1 MRICLLVKPISP
13 KSWNTTERM
22 NMNTILKISAMAVSM
37 LAASFA
43 TTTASASENPVDE
56 AGIQH
61 NMYLGCLQSTG
72 ESADDS
78 LVRLVEK
85 CGFDPGMPLDEF
97 VKTYQPV
104 IEMDPT
110 LLLSEKMSPYRE
122 RFSAYEFSFYERID
136 DVVMSAGD
144 TKQADAMLA
153 AIESEAI
160 AKLDHKTDNG
170 ANILGTL
177 SVARHSLR
185 YWSAYSVARGDESAT
200 GNTASRM
207 RWWKWLLVAAADA
220 AGFALTEDIGTA
232 ASASETAYNWLN

>member
-1 MRICLLVKPISP
+1 MKTV
-13 KSWNTTERM
+13 
-22 NMNTILKISAMAVSM
+22 LKLCAVATAM
-37 LAASFA
+37 L
-43 TTTASASENPVDE
+43 TASLAPMIASAAENPMDN

-61 NMYLGCLQSTG
+61 NMYLSCLQATSG
-72 ESADDS
+72 SSADS
-78 LVRLVEK
+78 LTRLVEK

-185 YWSAYSVARGDESAT
+185 YWSAYSVAHGDGSAT
-200 GNTASRM
+200 GNTANRM
-207 RWWKWLLVAAADA
+207 RWWKWLLVAVADC
-220 AGFALTEDIGTA
+220 GGYALTKDIGTA
-232 ASASETAYNWLN
+232 ASASVEAYNWLNDTQ